1 MDEGDD
7 DDISH
12 RSNETEHT
20 TRGRSPTRIPYFIP
34 RRPRVVKMR
43 DLSPATREFLTKE
56 YFDAYDPW
64 TGIRIAATLGI
75 LISLFTLFLIYKSR
89 FNRSRNALPTT
100 KKTTSLYLYDDM
112 DLGDCELGS
121 ISSSG
126 GRSAYGLSFAYKGR
140 PDEPFRFED
149 AAGFQLEEV
158 FVKPSVV
165 ALKVHTSGK
174 RPSKSGPKFG
184 TLRITEDASRSLPCS
199 PYKLQKQQQQQQQ
212 QQQQGAQ
219 NTDVKEPASP
229 TTSTGANSMAGSIAS
244 FGSADISI
252 EEMERKPAKEICSK
266 HGKKLSKKKDEA
278 GKTVPKSIV
287 VTAKRPQDYRSRST
301 IVSIA
306 RRQRR
311 TS

>member
-1 MDEGDD
+1 MDESEDD
-7 DDISH
+7 DLSH
-12 RSNETEHT
+12 QSNDTDY

-43 DLSPATREFLTKE
+43 DLSPGTREFLTKE

-89 FNRSRNALPTT
+89 FHRSRNNMPTT

-126 GRSAYGLSFAYKGR
+126 GRSAYGLSFAYKSR

-149 AAGFQLEEV
+149 AGFQLEEV

-165 ALKVHTSGK
+165 ALKVHSSGK

-199 PYKLQKQQQQQQQ
+199 PYKLQQKEQQ
-212 QQQQGAQ
+212 ASQ

-229 TTSTGANSMAGSIAS
+229 TTSTGPTSLVGSIAS
-244 FGSADISI
+244 FGSIDEPS
-252 EEMERKPAKEICSK
+252 EEVERKPAKEPSSK
-266 HGKKLSKKKDEA
+266 HSHKTQKKSVEKSK
-278 GKTVPKSIV
+278 TIPKSLV
-287 VTAKRPQDYRSRST
+287 VTTKRPQDYRSRST